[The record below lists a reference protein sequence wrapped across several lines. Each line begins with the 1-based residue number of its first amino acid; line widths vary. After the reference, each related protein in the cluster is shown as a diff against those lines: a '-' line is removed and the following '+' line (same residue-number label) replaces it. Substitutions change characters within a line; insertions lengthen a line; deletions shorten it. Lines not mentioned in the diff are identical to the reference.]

1 MDTRTKIIS
10 ADAARA
16 IGGAVTV
23 SGYFDPLT
31 REHAER
37 LAGLKQSG
45 RPLVVVIATPDNA
58 ILPNAARA
66 QLIAGLAC
74 VDFVTEGIEA
84 ETQLEAEDTQRLQQL
99 IQHVGL
105 RQQAA
110 K

>member
-1 MDTRTKIIS
+1 M
-10 ADAARA
+10 
-16 IGGAVTV
+16 V

-45 RPLVVVIATPDNA
+45 RPLVVVIATPKDA

-66 QLIAGLAC
+66 NLVAGLAC
-74 VDFVTEGIEA
+74 VDYVTEGIAA
-84 ETQLEAEDTQRLQQL
+84 ETQLESEDTQRLQQL
-99 IQHVGL
+99 IQHVAQ